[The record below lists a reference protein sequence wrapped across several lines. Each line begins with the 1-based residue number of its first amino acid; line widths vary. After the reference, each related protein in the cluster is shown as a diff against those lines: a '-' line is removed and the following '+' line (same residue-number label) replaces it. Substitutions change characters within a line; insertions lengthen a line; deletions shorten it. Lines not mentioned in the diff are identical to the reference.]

1 MSTKTLLT
9 SEDLWKRV
17 ADGSRYELSEGEL
30 LPMTPVGMEHGAI
43 VGAILELLRKYVRKE
58 NLGLVGT
65 EIGFRLARDPDTVRA
80 PDVAFVAKHR
90 LPKEGVPKKFAEFA
104 PDLAV
109 EVLSPEDT
117 ASEVLRKIEE
127 YLAAGVALAWVVD
140 PATRTVTVYRSLRDI
155 QILSADQELDGGTV
169 LPGFRARVAEIFS
182 I

>member
-1 MSTKTLLT
+1 MSTKTLLN

-43 VGAILELLRKYVRKE
+43 VVRLARLLGAFVDEKH
-58 NLGLVGT
+58 LGLVGT

-90 LPKEGVPKKFAEFA
+90 LPQEGVPKKFAEFA

-117 ASEVLRKIEE
+117 ASEILRKVEE

-169 LPGFRARVAEIFS
+169 LPGFRAPVAEIFS

>member
-30 LPMTPVGMEHGAI
+30 LPMTPVGMEHGGI
-43 VGAILELLRKYVRKE
+43 VVRLARLLGAFVDEK

-117 ASEVLRKIEE
+117 ASEILRKVEE

-169 LPGFRARVAEIFS
+169 LPGFRVKIAEIFS

>member
-9 SEDLWKRV
+9 SEDLWKMV

-30 LPMTPVGMEHGAI
+30 FPMTPVGMEHGAI
-43 VGAILELLRKYVRKE
+43 VIKLGRLLGAYAEEKLLGV
-58 NLGLVGT
+58 VST
-65 EIGFRLARDPDTVRA
+65 EVGFRLRRNPDTVRA
-80 PDVAFVAKHR
+80 PDIAFVSQER
-90 LPKEGVPKKFAEFA
+90 LPKDGIPKKFADFP

-117 ASEVLRKIEE
+117 ASGILRKIEE

-155 QILSADQELDGGTV
+155 QILSAKQELDGGEV

-182 I
+182 L

>member
-9 SEDLWKRV
+9 SEDLWKMV
-17 ADGSRYELSEGEL
+17 ADGSRYELSKGEL
-30 LPMTPVGMEHGAI
+30 LPMTPVGMEHGGI
-43 VGAILELLRKYVRKE
+43 VIRLGRLLGGYVDEKR
-58 NLGLVGT
+58 LGLVGT
-65 EIGFRLARDPDTVRA
+65 EVGFRLSRNPDTVRA
-80 PDVAFVAKHR
+80 PDVAFVAKQR
-90 LPKEGVPKKFAEFA
+90 LPAEGVPKQFADFP

-117 ASEVLRKIEE
+117 ASEILRKIEE

-155 QILSADQELDGGTV
+155 QIFSADQELDGGEV

-182 I
+182 L